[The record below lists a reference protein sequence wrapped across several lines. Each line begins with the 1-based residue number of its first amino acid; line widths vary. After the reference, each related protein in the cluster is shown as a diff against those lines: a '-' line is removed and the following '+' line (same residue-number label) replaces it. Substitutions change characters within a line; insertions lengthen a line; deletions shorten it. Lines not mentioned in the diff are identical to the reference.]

1 MIAPSARLLGV
12 VLVLLV
18 PAATLLTFSTEL
30 AVPAGALCVLIGVV
44 ATLDALFSLGKLD
57 RVRAELPE
65 RAHVVHRRTAALLV
79 RLESSGKRQL
89 VVGVALE
96 VPESLELSNAVVNA
110 RLTAAAPTFA
120 EFSIRALRRGLHQI
134 SMCRLET
141 ASFLRLWRIR
151 AARRVLFSLS
161 AYPDLRTEQ
170 RVIAGLFST
179 RSSSGVH
186 RFRQV
191 GRGREFERVRDYL
204 PGDPVEHIHWK
215 ASAKR
220 GRPVTKLYQA
230 ERSQRIYVAIDAS
243 RTSLRASSEQGV
255 DGDEREP
262 VLEKLIRSALLLG
275 KVTESL
281 GDQFGL
287 ITFSDRV
294 QTFVQA
300 KRGPAHF
307 RTCRE
312 ALVTLEGRK
321 VNADYADFFAFVGS
335 RIKQRSLII
344 VLTSLDDPA
353 LSEQFC
359 EAVRLVNRQHL
370 VLVTSILESGVGPL
384 FETGTVQSVDEIY
397 GKLSAHL
404 LLARLEGLRRQLASH
419 QVALRS
425 IPSVGL
431 TTQVVDAYIGVKR
444 RQVL

>member
-1 MIAPSARLLGV
+1 MIAPSARLVGV

-18 PAATLLTFSTEL
+18 PAATLLTFSTGL
-30 AVPAGALCVLIGVV
+30 AVPAGALCVLIGGV
-44 ATLDALFSLGKLD
+44 AALDAVFSLGKLD
-57 RVRAELPE
+57 RITAKLPE
-65 RAHVVHRRTAALLV
+65 RGHLVHRRVSPLLLH
-79 RLESSGKRQL
+79 LENSGQRSL
-89 VVGVALE
+89 EVNIALE
-96 VPESLELSNAVVNA
+96 IPESLELSQAVVRA
-110 RLTAAAPTFA
+110 RVPAGVPAFA
-120 EFSIRALRRGLHQI
+120 EFNVRARRRGLHLI
-134 SMCRLET
+134 AMCRLET
-141 ASFLRLWRIR
+141 TSLLGLWRIR
-151 AARRVLFSLS
+151 AARAVSLSLS

-170 RVIAGLFST
+170 RLIAGLFST

-243 RTSLRASSEQGV
+243 RTSLRASSEQ
-255 DGDEREP
+255 EP

-307 RTCRE
+307 RRCRE

-321 VNADYADFFAFVGS
+321 VNADYAEFFAFVGS

-353 LSEQFC
+353 LSEEFC
-359 EAVRLVNRQHL
+359 EAVRLINQQHL

-384 FETGTVQSVDEIY
+384 FETGAVQSVNEIY

-404 LLARLEGLRRQLASH
+404 ILARLDGLKRQLASH
-419 QVALRS
+419 QVTLRNV
-425 IPSVGL
+425 PSVGL